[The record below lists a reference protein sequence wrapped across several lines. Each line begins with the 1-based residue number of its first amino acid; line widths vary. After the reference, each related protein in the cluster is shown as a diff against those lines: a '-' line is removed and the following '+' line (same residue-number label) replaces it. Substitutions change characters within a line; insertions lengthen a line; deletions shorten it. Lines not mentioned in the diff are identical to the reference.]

1 MRGRFD
7 RLFEALMVAAEIV
20 DGLIQGIVGGG
31 RAKQSLLVVG
41 GVMVAAL
48 LLFALSPGPYGPQ
61 IPCPTDGT
69 IGIGLAPPLWWV
81 GGGPQ
86 TPFLSSIGLDPNS
99 RISYHVLLG
108 TVEEDMVV
116 VGTAEGGRG
125 RENLA
130 INLTEP
136 LLPGTAYLWRVEAEN
151 RLKKRSSGEVWT
163 FRTRDLPEIELFEA
177 ERSVLELGDD
187 LTLLWSVAGASEVE
201 IEPEIGLVSLRGE
214 TTLSPR
220 KGVNYTLVARNFAGE
235 STASVEVGVLPSF
248 IIDSMAGGWS
258 TSIDG
263 LGSRILEIW
272 AVPGVEDDATRISF
286 DLVGGGWAGI
296 TKTPSRRG
304 GGLDLAG
311 TDGVSFSSRGA
322 GSGYSLEVW
331 LRGAD
336 GTVHRRSM
344 DAGAVS
350 MNWTRMEASFEEF
363 ECIEAGGSGCKN
375 ETLEIGNVSTISFVV
390 AAREEVGSGRSG
402 WIAIDDLA
410 AFRREGL
417 VAEKSDLP

>member
-7 RLFEALMVAAEIV
+7 RSFEALMAAAEIV

-31 RAKQSLLVVG
+31 RSKQRLLVVG
-41 GVMVAAL
+41 GVIVAAL
-48 LLFALSPGPYGPQ
+48 LLFALAPGPYEPQ
-61 IPCPTDGT
+61 IPCPMDGT
-69 IGIGLAPPLWWV
+69 VGIGLAPPLWWV
-81 GGGPQ
+81 GGGPA
-86 TPFLSSIGLDPNS
+86 TPVLSSIGLDPNS
-99 RISYHVLLG
+99 RISYRVILG
-108 TVEEDMVV
+108 TAEEDMVV

-151 RLKKRSSGEVWT
+151 RLKKRYSGEVWT

-177 ERSVLELGDD
+177 ERSVVGLGDD
-187 LTLLWSVAGASEVE
+187 LVLRWSVADASEVE
-201 IEPEIGLVSLRGE
+201 IEPEIGPVSLRGD

-220 KGVNYTLVARNFAGE
+220 EGVTYTLVARNFAGE
-235 STASVEVGVLPSF
+235 STATLEVEVLPSF

-258 TSIDG
+258 TAVDG
-263 LGSRILEIW
+263 LGSRIQEIW

-286 DLVGGGWAGI
+286 DLLPGGWAGI

-304 GGLDLAG
+304 GVLDLTG

-331 LRGAD
+331 LRDAD
-336 GTVHRRSM
+336 GTVHRRSW
-344 DAGAVS
+344 DAGAVP

-363 ECIEAGGSGCKN
+363 ECVEAGGGGC
-375 ETLEIGNVSTISFVV
+375 TDEILAGGNVSTISFVV
-390 AAREEVGSGRSG
+390 AARGQEGSGRSG

-417 VAEKSDLP
+417 LAEKSDLP